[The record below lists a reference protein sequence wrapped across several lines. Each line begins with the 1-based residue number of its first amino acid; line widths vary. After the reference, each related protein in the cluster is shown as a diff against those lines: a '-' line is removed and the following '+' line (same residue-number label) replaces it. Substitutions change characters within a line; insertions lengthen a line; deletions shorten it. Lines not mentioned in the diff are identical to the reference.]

1 MNFFSSIRRL
11 PVLGLGLLSVAL
23 LLPSQTAN
31 EDDIV
36 VKAMRDE
43 MERSRQLRAVGG
55 LDLPYFFSY
64 NINDSEN
71 THVSATM
78 GSPVNVTH
86 SKVRVPNIIVRVGN
100 YDFDNTGHIF
110 SGYYSGTAFDEG
122 WPLDDN
128 YQNLRENLWLAT
140 DRAYKTAVESMGRK
154 KASMNSAAAAIDKL
168 PDFSKTDPVISIMKV
183 DHKKVDEA
191 AWTNRVKQLS
201 AIFNTYPEILSS
213 GVEFETIKGT
223 TYLLNSEGTALRYAD
238 DLQWLFAKAEGQ
250 APGGMVVH
258 DAVSL
263 QSLEI
268 DQLPAEADLRKS
280 FTEVA
285 DNIRALVKAP
295 IGEAYTGPVLFEPR
309 AAAQLFAQLLGDNL
323 RVPRKPIS
331 DPGRNVNFLPSE
343 LESRFGSRV
352 LPDWFDVTDD
362 STQVNLNGKA
372 LAGFY
377 LFDLEGVKPKPV
389 PVIEKGVLH
398 NFLTTRQPIKNFA
411 SSNGHARLGGSYGA
425 RTGAFGSLFVKA
437 GESQPMAALKAKMI
451 QMIKDSNKPYGM
463 LVRKLDFPFSGAG
476 SELQALAQASSQ
488 SGGSTRPVS
497 PPALLYRVYP
507 DGHEELVRGLR
518 FRGVSTRSLRD
529 IMAATQETALF
540 DFVANGAPLAF
551 LGAGGYLA
559 PSSIVSPGL
568 LFEELEFEPPRD
580 ELPKEPV
587 VPPPPRATQ

>member
-1 MNFFSSIRRL
+1 MNVCVRIAA
-11 PVLGLGLLSVAL
+11 LSVGLVSAAL
-23 LLPSQTAN
+23 LLPSQTAG
-31 EDDIV
+31 EDDV
-36 VKAMRDE
+36 VLKSMRDE
-43 MERSRQLRAVGG
+43 MDRSRQLRAVGG

-64 NINDSEN
+64 GINDSEN
-71 THVSATM
+71 VHVSATL
-78 GSPVNVTH
+78 GSPVNVSH
-86 SKVRVPNIIVRVGN
+86 SKVRIPNISVRVGS
-100 YDFDNTGHIF
+100 YDFDDTGHIF
-110 SGYYSGTAFDEG
+110 SDRYTGTSFDET

-128 YQNLRENLWLAT
+128 YQNLRENLWLGT
-140 DRAYKTAVESMGRK
+140 DRAYKTALESMGRK

-168 PDFSKTDPVISIMKV
+168 PDFSKTEPVVGILKV
-183 DHKKVDEA
+183 QHKNLDEA

-201 AIFNTYPEILSS
+201 AVFNAYPEVLSS
-213 GVEFETIKGT
+213 GVEFESIKGT
-223 TYLLNSEGTALRYAD
+223 TYVLTSDGTALRYAD
-238 DLQWLFAKAEGQ
+238 DLQWLYAKAEGQ
-250 APGGMVVH
+250 APGGMLVH
-258 DAVSL
+258 DAASI
-263 QSLEI
+263 QSLEL
-268 DQLPAEADLRKS
+268 DRMPAEADLRK
-280 FTEVA
+280 TMTDVA

-343 LESRFGSRV
+343 LESRYGSRV
-352 LPDWFDVTDD
+352 LPDWFNVTDD
-362 STQVNLNGKA
+362 STQAMSDGKP
-372 LAGFY
+372 LVGFY

-389 PVIEKGVLH
+389 PVIEKGVLR
-398 NFLTTRQPIKNFA
+398 NFLTTKQPIKNFTA
-411 SSNGHARLGGSYGA
+411 SNGHARLGGGYGSHSA
-425 RTGAFGSLFVKA
+425 AFGNLFVKA
-437 GESQPMAALKAKMI
+437 GESEPLAALKAKMI

-463 LVRKLDFPFSGAG
+463 LVRKLDFPFSGGG

-507 DGHEELVRGLR
+507 DGREELVRGLR

-529 IMAATQETALF
+529 IMAASQETVLF

-568 LFEELEFEPPRD
+568 LFEELEFEAPRD

-587 VPPPPRATQ
+587 VPPPSRATQ